1 MKILLKQDVEALGK
15 QGEIVTVKEGYAR
28 NFLFPKGI
36 AVPATPGN
44 MKAFEEEQKLMLR
57 REQKAKQEA
66 ERLAKELEKISVT
79 ATVAVGEEDR
89 VFGSVT
95 SQTIADLLAEKGY
108 LIDKRKILLDEP
120 IKALGVYDVPIKLHS
135 EVEVKIRVWVVKE

>member
-1 MKILLKQDVEALGK
+1 MKILLKKDFDSLGK
-15 QGEIVTVKEGYAR
+15 RGEIVTVKEGYAR

-44 MKAFEEEQKLMLR
+44 MKAFEQEQKLMLR

-66 ERLAKELEKISVT
+66 EKLAKELEKISVT
-79 ATVAVGEEDR
+79 AVVSVGEEDR

-108 LIDKRKILLDEP
+108 SIDKRKILLDEP
-120 IKALGVYDVPIKLHS
+120 IKALGVYDIPVKLHP

>member
-1 MKILLKQDVEALGK
+1 MKILLKTDFEALGK
-15 QGEIVTVKEGYAR
+15 RGDIVTVKDGYAR

-44 MKAFEEEQKLMLR
+44 MKAFEQEQKLMAR

-79 ATVAVGEEDR
+79 AAVPVGEEDR

-108 LIDKRKILLDEP
+108 SIDKRKILLDEP
-120 IKALGVYDVPIKLHS
+120 IKALGVYDIPVKLHP

>member
-1 MKILLKQDVEALGK
+1 MKILLKKDFDSLGK
-15 QGEIVTVKEGYAR
+15 RGEIVAVKEGYAR

-44 MKAFEEEQKLMLR
+44 MKAFEQEQKLMLR

-66 ERLAKELEKISVT
+66 EKLAKELEKISVT
-79 ATVAVGEEDR
+79 AVVSVGEEDR

-108 LIDKRKILLDEP
+108 SIDKRKILLDEP
-120 IKALGVYDVPIKLHS
+120 IKALGVYDIPVKLHP
-135 EVEVKIRVWVVKE
+135 EVEIKIRVWVVKE

>member
-1 MKILLKQDVEALGK
+1 MKILLKKDFDVLGK
-15 QGEIVTVKEGYAR
+15 QGDIITVKEGYAR

-44 MKAFEEEQKLMLR
+44 LKAFEQEQKLMAR

-66 ERLAKELEKISVT
+66 ERIAKELEKVSV
-79 ATVAVGEEDR
+79 AAVVPVGEEDR

-108 LIDKRKILLDEP
+108 SIDKRKILLDEP
-120 IKALGVYDVPIKLHS
+120 IKALGVYDVPVKLHP

>member
-15 QGEIVTVKEGYAR
+15 RGEIVTVKEGYAR

-108 LIDKRKILLDEP
+108 SIDKRKILLDEP

-135 EVEVKIRVWVVKE
+135 EVEVKMRVWVVKE